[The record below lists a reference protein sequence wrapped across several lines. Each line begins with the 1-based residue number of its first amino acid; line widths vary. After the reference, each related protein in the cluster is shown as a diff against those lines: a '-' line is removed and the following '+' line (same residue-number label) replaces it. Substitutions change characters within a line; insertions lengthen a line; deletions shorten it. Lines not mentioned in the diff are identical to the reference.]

1 MSNHES
7 PFEIDPFQDT
17 LAPLPAKAEAER
29 GGKPLAMNAQ
39 ILPLEHSS
47 VQGRQGA
54 DPAPE
59 SGDVHRMAPEDAA
72 PRGFI
77 SPATS
82 RWKFWKR
89 RERRDEQAEALRRG
103 ASEMV
108 SLMRSIREHLEMERR
123 SQDSVLRT
131 VTPLPRVVENLQAMS
146 ARQGDTGRILSEL
159 RTTLEQRSER
169 DGLLL
174 RSLHR
179 IGGTMANV
187 ENTFGQLN
195 KTLAGM
201 DSCHAQTAKSM
212 ELLGER
218 VAGSGECMNESITKL
233 RASEHDFA
241 EYMSQSSRRS
251 SRGMVAMCCCLLLS
265 VVSVAFMFQE
275 NRKLLAA
282 VQNNGALVVQ
292 VPRVAV
298 SPERIAKQDEDEGDT
313 ESPGGRPGSG
323 LAVQPLE
330 EQVVPV
336 DTEGRGLLS
345 VTE

>member
-1 MSNHES
+1 
-7 PFEIDPFQDT
+7 
-17 LAPLPAKAEAER
+17 
-29 GGKPLAMNAQ
+29 
-39 ILPLEHSS
+39 
-47 VQGRQGA
+47 
-54 DPAPE
+54 
-59 SGDVHRMAPEDAA
+59 
-72 PRGFI
+72 
-77 SPATS
+77 
-82 RWKFWKR
+82 
-89 RERRDEQAEALRRG
+89 
-103 ASEMV
+103 
-108 SLMRSIREHLEMERR
+108 
-123 SQDSVLRT
+123 
-131 VTPLPRVVENLQAMS
+131 
-146 ARQGDTGRILSEL
+146 
-159 RTTLEQRSER
+159 
-169 DGLLL
+169 
-174 RSLHR
+174 
-179 IGGTMANV
+179 
-187 ENTFGQLN
+187 
-195 KTLAGM
+195 
-201 DSCHAQTAKSM
+201 
-212 ELLGER
+212 
-218 VAGSGECMNESITKL
+218 MNESITKL

-313 ESPGGRPGSG
+313 ESPGRPPGSG